1 VLVSAEA
8 VRLLHWKAGWVTEP
22 APSLF
27 EIVLG
32 EWHAYDG
39 HVGYPGRSPAAMHV
53 AEFDQRVRERRH
65 GFLRTTAQAGISGA
79 QRRYAITFV
88 VVAFSV
94 IVQGGTV
101 SWLTRRLRIPQRATE
116 PELWSPGIRFR
127 HEPEGLYRFVVAA
140 GSPRTAPKVGDLHLA
155 GDAWVS
161 LITRDGRLVPVQAD
175 TVLRAGDE
183 AAPLAGGDREGH
195 EQGELFIGHQ
205 QADSG
210 R

>member
-22 APSLF
+22 APPLF

-65 GFLRTTAQAGISGA
+65 RFLRTTAQAGISGA

-127 HEPEGLYRFVVAA
+127 HEPEGLYRRREHPPSGLSGSPPARRGPHDSKRRHGHTASRSRVSGPPRAAGMRHPHEVAPLRVVAT
-140 GSPRTAPKVGDLHLA
+140 GPS
-155 GDAWVS
+155 
-161 LITRDGRLVPVQAD
+161 
-175 TVLRAGDE
+175 
-183 AAPLAGGDREGH
+183 RETSFPG
-195 EQGELFIGHQ
+195 
-205 QADSG
+205 
-210 R
+210 